1 MQKPNNLITTLGKVF
16 CAFINV
22 LFFFLASLN
31 GQEFTRHILW
41 GSGIGFRMDV
51 CIQPEVY

>member
-22 LFFFLASLN
+22 LLFFLASLN